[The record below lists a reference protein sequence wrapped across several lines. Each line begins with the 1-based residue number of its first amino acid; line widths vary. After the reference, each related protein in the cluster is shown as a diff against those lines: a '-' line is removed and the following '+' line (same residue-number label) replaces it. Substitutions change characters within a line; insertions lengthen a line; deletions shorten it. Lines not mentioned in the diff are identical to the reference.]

1 MQDFIIEHKN
11 NIWWGQFPILTRAGF
26 TNACSCRLHGQSA
39 VAHGTLNL
47 ALHVGDEPRLVL
59 TNRQRFAAAVGVD
72 AQRFTTCEQVHGS
85 RVAVVSSDL
94 VGAGAQNLAA
104 TIEDTDALV
113 TDLADVPLLLFYAD
127 CVPVLL
133 ADSRTGAVGLAHA
146 GWRGTVAQI
155 VRQTLQTMQTAFGS
169 RPQDIL
175 AAVGPS
181 IGACC
186 YEVDDFVRDKA
197 AGYEEFFAPVSG
209 KDGKYMLDL
218 WAYNN
223 RLLRQAGVPAEQ
235 IAVAGVCTA
244 HNHELFCSY
253 RAEAGKT
260 GRMGVCLCRKSK
272 TE

>member
-1 MQDFIIEHKN
+1 MQDFIIEQKN
-11 NIWWGQFPILTRAGF
+11 NIWWGQFPLLTRAGF

-39 VAHGTLNL
+39 VAPGTLNL

-59 TNRQRFAAAVGVD
+59 TNRQRFATAVGVD

-104 TIEDTDALV
+104 TIKDTDALV